1 MHLNQRKWTWNNVQH
16 VFFYVKMYIMN
27 PYKSQGLCLSKLH
40 LTMFGFPIF
49 GENTHHLNDFDKEHR
64 RFQTGFSP
72 SVVQGL
78 MFGATFSYL
87 IFFRWATFK
96 ASFEPIKSH
105 GFGRWTSGHPGEYV
119 GMSFMHPSQG
129 WKKHIPENGWQS
141 TRCSHLDLKNG
152 KVNFPSRSRDHVTS
166 SKQHWGNGIV

>member
-1 MHLNQRKWTWNNVQH
+1 
-16 VFFYVKMYIMN
+16 MYIMN
-27 PYKSQGLCLSKLH
+27 PYQSQGLCLSKLH
-40 LTMFGFPIF
+40 LTMFGFPKNRGKTLTTSTTSIS
-49 GENTHHLNDFDKEHR
+49 EHR

-105 GFGRWTSGHPGEYV
+105 GFGRWTSGHPGGMLACLLCIKNKDERSISLKMV
-119 GMSFMHPSQG
+119 GKGLGALIWIKTMAKWTFPQDLGTML
-129 WKKHIPENGWQS
+129 
-141 TRCSHLDLKNG
+141 HLQNNTEKMELFSDFSLWAC
-152 KVNFPSRSRDHVTS
+152 PMP
-166 SKQHWGNGIV
+166 